1 MVKISLM
8 LRWFFLFFIFFQL
21 SALDAQEE
29 VWFFLRAKDTLI
41 EPEFKKVGNELEYI
55 GSDEKLKGILENY
68 TIYKFKKTYKK
79 AKKENLKRTFFV
91 MTDREGLMQ
100 DLLDHA
106 SHLFVFGELVAEED
120 KKIFE
125 PNDFGL
131 TSTIGDNI
139 GLPVNLDYFDILGVP
154 KAWYYTTGSPDVI
167 IGISDGIVDTTNID
181 FKDKTKIY
189 NKSSLAKG
197 HGYSIAANAAAQ
209 GDNGYG
215 TTGVCYDCS
224 IYSTNYGDFRNLS
237 MVMELSR
244 AGAKVVNCSWI
255 GTKYYETAQAAV
267 DEMYENGTIIV
278 AAGGNKAWSKTNGEL
293 YYYPASYDKVISV
306 AVGMYRHKNIL
317 DNILQEENSKYY
329 AKNIWGHVGRT
340 MGFKDNDTLST
351 SWIWP
356 VSTSTLN
363 PGIDILAPST
373 GLFMFADYILE
384 EKIAYHEYTTTSGAT
399 PLVSGTIGLMFSLY
413 PCLPLDEVESIL
425 KISSSNIDHI
435 KANKP
440 YADNYGSGLLNTG
453 NAIELLYTLYNEN
466 EIAYIERQI
475 FSRWD
480 FILSSFSKKVILRNQ
495 VFKDDSTLKLSAKNQ
510 IVIGENTVL
519 RPNTR
524 GSIHLKVDPDLEKQ
538 CELRLRKDKK

>member
-1 MVKISLM
+1 MVKISVMRIWIL
-8 LRWFFLFFIFFQL
+8 LVFFFFQL
-21 SALDAQEE
+21 SASLAQEE
-29 VWFFLRAKDTLI
+29 AWFFLRARDTLI
-41 EPEFKKVGNELEYI
+41 EPEFKKSGGAMVYVGD
-55 GSDEKLKGILENY
+55 DEKLRHVLENY
-68 TIYKFKKTYKK
+68 TVYKFKKTYKN

-91 MTDREGLMQ
+91 MANKESLMQ
-100 DLLDHA
+100 DLLDNA
-106 SHLFVFGELVAEED
+106 SHLFTFGELIAEAD

-125 PNDFGL
+125 PNDYGI
-131 TSTIGDNI
+131 TSTIGDSS
-139 GLPVNLDYFDILGVP
+139 GLPVNLDYFDVLGVP
-154 KAWYYTTGSPDVI
+154 KAWYYTTGSPDII

-181 FKDKTKIY
+181 FKDKTTIF

-215 TTGVCYDCS
+215 TTGVCYDCN

-278 AAGGNKAWSKTNGEL
+278 AAGGNKNWSETKGEL
-293 YYYPASYDKVISV
+293 FYYPASYDRVISV
-306 AVGMYRHKNIL
+306 SVGMYKHKNIL
-317 DNILQEENSKYY
+317 DNILKEENSNYY
-329 AKNIWGHVGRT
+329 AENIWGHVGRT

-363 PGIDILAPST
+363 TGIDILAPST
-373 GLFMFADYILE
+373 GLFMYADYILE
-384 EKIAYHEYTTTSGAT
+384 NKIAYHKYTTTSGAT

-440 YADNYGSGLLNTG
+440 YAGKYGSGLLNTG
-453 NAIELLYTLYNEN
+453 NALELLHNLYNTEEVAIIEN
-466 EIAYIERQI
+466 QI

-480 FILSSFSKKVILRNQ
+480 FTVTALSKKVVIQNQEFNEDATLR
-495 VFKDDSTLKLSAKNQ
+495 LSSKNG

-519 RPNTR
+519 RPNKNGR
-524 GSIHLKVDPDLEKQ
+524 IHLKIEPDLEKQ
-538 CELRLRKDKK
+538 CELRLRKEKD